1 MQDHGIIENL
11 ERTIEKYENL
21 KCAKEKMMN
30 AVCNNFKGL
39 FKNEINLLDIMLH
52 DLKTIKN
59 NMEV

>member
-1 MQDHGIIENL
+1 MQENGIKNL

-21 KCAKEKMMN
+21 KGAKERMMN
-30 AVCNNFKGL
+30 AVCNDFKGL

-52 DLKTIKN
+52 DLKIIKN